1 MDDWRLFRSGSR
13 VAPLP
18 ATTMVNWGGAR
29 VSELGGL
36 DDLGLELFGM

>member
-18 ATTMVNWGGAR
+18 ATTMVNWGAR